1 MLPRFSFSP
10 GEDLFGAVNIGPSA
24 ACDVSDTKE
33 FGSTTDETSHGKM
46 NSPSPSSSF
55 GIQHLEIVFTFDKFE
70 FGSCTQEAV
79 DHVDSHYGEKILR
92 AVIIMLVSIF
102 AWVWLHRTFGGV
114 IGGAVEFISSAHPT
128 HILPPRL
135 VWCNLAWNSQDLK
148 ILQPLIFF

>member
-1 MLPRFSFSP
+1 MQ
-10 GEDLFGAVNIGPSA
+10 A
-24 ACDVSDTKE
+24 
-33 FGSTTDETSHGKM
+33 
-46 NSPSPSSSF
+46 F
-55 GIQHLEIVFTFDKFE
+55 GIQHLEIVFTSDTFE

-79 DHVDSHYGEKILR
+79 DQVDSFSHYGEKILR

-102 AWVWLHRTFGGV
+102 AWVWLLHRTFGGV

-135 VWCNLAWNSQDLK
+135 VWCNLAWNSQDFK

>member
-1 MLPRFSFSP
+1 VLPRFSFSP
-10 GEDLFGAVNIGPSA
+10 GEDLFGAVHIGPSA
-24 ACDVSDTKE
+24 ALDVSDTKE

-55 GIQHLEIVFTFDKFE
+55 GIKHLEIVFTSDTFE

-79 DHVDSHYGEKILR
+79 DQVDSFSHYGEKILR

-102 AWVWLHRTFGGV
+102 AWVWLLHRTFGGV

-135 VWCNLAWNSQDLK
+135 V
-148 ILQPLIFF
+148 